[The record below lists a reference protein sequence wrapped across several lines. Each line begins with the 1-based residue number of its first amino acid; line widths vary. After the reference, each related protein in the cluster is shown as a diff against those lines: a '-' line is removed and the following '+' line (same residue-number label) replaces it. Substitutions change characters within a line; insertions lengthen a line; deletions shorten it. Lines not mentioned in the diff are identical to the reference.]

1 MPVGW
6 LGFSIAT
13 PPELEELKGDPPA
26 MRDYVQDLVQRAGA
40 QFLDLYF
47 EVQQERAYALVRQLD
62 DYQTTKAVTKI
73 LGADEYTKLLDADQ
87 AAEALRREQTLRGG
101 GSVDVEEA

>member
-6 LGFSIAT
+6 VGFSVAT
-13 PPELEELKGDPPA
+13 PPELMELRGDPPA
-26 MRDYVQDLVQRAGA
+26 MRDYVQSLVERAGA

-47 EVQQERAYALVRQLD
+47 EVYQERAYALVRQLD
-62 DYQTTKAVTKI
+62 DNRTTKAVLRI

-87 AAEALRREQTLRGG
+87 AAEAVRREQALRGG
-101 GSVDVEEA
+101 ESLDVEEA

>member
-6 LGFSIAT
+6 VGFSVAT
-13 PPELEELKGDPPA
+13 PPELHELRGDPPA
-26 MRDYVQDLVQRAGA
+26 IRDYVQSLVERAGA

-47 EVQQERAYALVRQLD
+47 EVAQERAYALVRELD
-62 DYQTTKAVTKI
+62 DYKVTKAVLKI

-87 AAEALRREQTLRGG
+87 AAEALEIEQDLRSK
-101 GSVDVEEA
+101 GS

>member
-6 LGFSIAT
+6 FGFSVAT
-13 PPELEELKGDPPA
+13 PPEIEELKDDPRA
-26 MRDYVQDLVQRAGA
+26 IRDYVQSLVERGGA

-47 EVQQERAYALVRQLD
+47 EVAQERAYALVRDLD
-62 DYQTTKAVTKI
+62 DFKVTKAVLKI

-87 AAEALRREQTLRGG
+87 AADALEIEENLRSG
-101 GSVDVEEA
+101 GSAS